1 MRCTLLFLFILL
13 ANRLLA
19 DNVTVEQAHAL
30 ATDFFKT
37 NVQTRSTAASPQL
50 QLVWDGEDANTRSA
64 GNLPAFYVFN
74 STDQKGFVI
83 IAGDDVV
90 MPVLGYSFTNSFV
103 VDGMPSNLKSWMNGL
118 KEQINEAR
126 ETGLNT
132 SDVVYEAWSGVS
144 DMTTGDVV
152 KQYQTAE
159 WDQESP
165 YNTLCPKIEGTQTV
179 TGCVATAISILMR
192 YHQWPNAGTGTLP
205 AYSYEALVSGAKI
218 HQNVSGR
225 TLGHTY
231 AWNDMP
237 LQYDRNSSEIS
248 KNEVATLMYDCGV
261 MAQSQFNIAS
271 AGGTGASTLTAVH
284 GLAEYMNYNKSM
296 LCLRREW
303 YSDAE
308 WIQMLENEIMTV
320 GPVLYGGATLSNE
333 GHQFILDGYT
343 TENYFRVNWGW
354 SGHSNGFFLISALN
368 PDDQGAGGST
378 GGGFIANQDALFG
391 LKPAKGNSN
400 YQTLLGMLAGKTGS
414 GESYSGLM
422 TSETQFNVNTNFTV
436 KCGFFWNLGLIPFSG
451 KVALAIVDKNQNVR
465 ELISGTSSIPSMNT
479 YGGMAFTFP
488 CKISLSPQPGDRIVA
503 VYKGTN
509 DADWKIVRGGP
520 DTTNEIIVKTD
531 PTPIIKTEQE
541 TRFTVHCDKQ
551 QGTVIAHLPENS
563 HTLNVYDVNGCL
575 LRQILSEGKDTII
588 FSCREYPAGVYIL
601 QVITDKGSQQC
612 KFLK

>member
-19 DNVTVEQAHAL
+19 DNVTAEQAHAL

-509 DADWKIVRGGP
+509 DADWKIVRGGS

-531 PTPIIKTEQE
+531 PTPIIETEQE

>member
-19 DNVTVEQAHAL
+19 DNVTAEQAHAL

-132 SDVVYEAWSGVS
+132 SDVVYEAWRGVS

-531 PTPIIKTEQE
+531 PTPIIETEQE

>member
-19 DNVTVEQAHAL
+19 DNVTAEQAHAL

-64 GNLPAFYVFN
+64 GNFPAFYVFN

-509 DADWKIVRGGP
+509 DADWKIVRGGS

-531 PTPIIKTEQE
+531 PTPIIETEQE

>member
-19 DNVTVEQAHAL
+19 DNVTAEQAHAL

-37 NVQTRSTAASPQL
+37 NVQTRSTVASPQL
-50 QLVWDGEDANTRSA
+50 QLVWDGEDANTRSV

-74 STDQKGFVI
+74 STDRKGFVI

-103 VDGMPSNLKSWMNGL
+103 KDGMPSNLKSWMNGL

-132 SDVVYEAWSGVS
+132 SDVVSEAWRGVS

-152 KQYQTAE
+152 KQYKTAE

-205 AYSYEALVSGAKI
+205 AYSYDALVSGAKI

-271 AGGTGASTLTAVH
+271 AGGTGAATLTAIH

-531 PTPIIKTEQE
+531 PTPIIETEQE

>member
-19 DNVTVEQAHAL
+19 DNVTAEQAHAL

-50 QLVWDGEDANTRSA
+50 QLVWDGEDANTRSV

-74 STDQKGFVI
+74 STDRKGFVI

-118 KEQINEAR
+118 KEQINEVR

-132 SDVVYEAWSGVS
+132 SDVVSEAWRGVS

-152 KQYQTAE
+152 KQYKTAE

-205 AYSYEALVSGAKI
+205 AYSYDALVSGAKI

-231 AWNDMP
+231 AWSDMP

-271 AGGTGASTLTAVH
+271 AGGTGAATLTAIH

-303 YSDAE
+303 YSEAE

-320 GPVLYGGATLSNE
+320 GPMLYGGATLSNE

-343 TENYFRVNWGW
+343 TKDYFRVNWGW
-354 SGHSNGFFLISALN
+354 SGYSNGYFLISALN
-368 PDDQGAGGST
+368 PNNQGAGGSA
-378 GGGFIANQDALFG
+378 GGGFVANQDALFG
-391 LKPAKGNSN
+391 LKPAEGNSS
-400 YQTLLGMLAGKTGS
+400 YQTLLAMLAGKSQDGTY
-414 GESYSGLM
+414 YSGLE
-422 TSETQFNVNTNFTV
+422 TSETQFNVNSSFIV
-436 KCGFFWNLGLIPFSG
+436 KCGFLWNLGLDSFSG
-451 KVALAIVDKNQNVR
+451 KVALAMVDKNLNIR
-465 ELISGTSSIPSMNT
+465 EFISGISDIPSMQT
-479 YGGMAFTFP
+479 YYTVSFAP
-488 CKISLSPQPGDRIVA
+488 SCRISLTPQPGDRIVA

-509 DADWKIVRGGP
+509 DAEWKVVHGGP
-520 DTTNEIIVKTD
+520 DTTNEIIVKAD
-531 PTPIIKTEQE
+531 PTSIIETKQE
-541 TRFTVHCDKQ
+541 IRFTAFCDKQ
-551 QGTVIAHLPENS
+551 QETVVVHLPENS
-563 HTLNVYDVNGCL
+563 RRLNLYDVNGRL
-575 LRQILSEGKDTII
+575 LKQILSEGKETIT
-588 FSCREYPAGVYIL
+588 FSCREYPTGVYIL
-601 QVITDKGSQQC
+601 QAVTDKGIHQC

>member
-13 ANRLLA
+13 TSRLLA
-19 DNVTVEQAHAL
+19 DNVTAEQAHAL
-30 ATDFFKT
+30 AADFFKT
-37 NVQTRSTAASPQL
+37 NVQTRNTSTSPQL
-50 QLVWDGEDANTRSA
+50 QLVWDGEDLSTRST

-74 STDQKGFVI
+74 NTDRKGFVI
-83 IAGDDVV
+83 IAGDDVA
-90 MPVLGYSFTNSFV
+90 MPVLGYSFTDNFV

-118 KEQINEAR
+118 KEQINRAR
-126 ETGLNT
+126 ETGLNA
-132 SDVVYEAWSGVS
+132 SDVVSKAWRGLS

-152 KQYQTAE
+152 KQYETAK
-159 WDQESP
+159 WDQLSP
-165 YNTLCPKIEGTQTV
+165 YNLLCPEINRIRTV
-179 TGCVATAISILMR
+179 TGCVATAVAILMR
-192 YHQWPNAGTGTLP
+192 YYQWPDVGTGTLP
-205 AYSYEALVSGAKI
+205 AYSYTVNINGREISQTVPE
-218 HQNVSGR
+218 R
-225 TLGHTY
+225 TLGNTY
-231 AWNDMP
+231 AWSNMP
-237 LQYDRNSSEIS
+237 LEYDWSSSEVTE
-248 KNEVATLMYDCGV
+248 NEVATLMYDCGV
-261 MAQSQFNIAS
+261 MAQAEFNIAS
-271 AGGTGASTLTAVH
+271 AGGTGAATLTAVR
-284 GLAEYMNYNKSM
+284 GLAEYMKYDKSM

-303 YSDAE
+303 YSDTE

-488 CKISLSPQPGDRIVA
+488 CKISLSPQPGDRFVA

-531 PTPIIKTEQE
+531 PTPIIETEQE

>member
-531 PTPIIKTEQE
+531 PTPIIETEQE

>member
-19 DNVTVEQAHAL
+19 DNVTAEQAHAL

-218 HQNVSGR
+218 HQNVSGI

-531 PTPIIKTEQE
+531 PTPIIETEQE

>member
-19 DNVTVEQAHAL
+19 DNVTAEQAHAL

-50 QLVWDGEDANTRSA
+50 RLVWDGEDVNTRSA
-64 GNLPAFYVFN
+64 GSLPAFYVFN
-74 STDQKGFVI
+74 STDRKGFVI
-83 IAGDDVV
+83 IAGDDVA
-90 MPVLGYSFTNSFV
+90 MPVLGYSFTDSFM

-126 ETGLNT
+126 ETGLNA
-132 SDVVYEAWSGVS
+132 SDVVSEAWRGLS

-152 KQYQTAE
+152 KQYETAE
-159 WDQESP
+159 WNQESP
-165 YNTLCPKIEGTQTV
+165 YNTFCPKIEGTQTV

-205 AYSYEALVSGAKI
+205 AYSYDALVSGAQI
-218 HQNVSGR
+218 HQTVSER
-225 TLGHTY
+225 TLGHAY

-237 LQYDRNSSEIS
+237 LQYDRNSSEIA

-271 AGGTGASTLTAVH
+271 AGGTGATTLTAVH

-320 GPVLYGGATLSNE
+320 GPVLYGGVTLSNE

-343 TENYFRVNWGW
+343 TKDYFRVNWGW
-354 SGHSNGFFLISALN
+354 SGHSNGFFLISALD
-368 PDDQGAGGST
+368 PDNQGAGGST
-378 GGGFIANQDALFG
+378 GGGFVTNQDALFG
-391 LKPAKGNSN
+391 LKPEEGNSS
-400 YQTLLGMLAGKTGS
+400 YQTLLAMLAGTSRDGTY
-414 GESYSGLM
+414 YSGLE
-422 TSETQFNVNTNFTV
+422 TSETQFNVNSSFIV
-436 KCGFFWNLGLIPFSG
+436 KCGFLWNLGLDSFSG
-451 KVALAIVDKNQNVR
+451 KVALAMVDKNLNIR
-465 ELISGTSSIPSMNT
+465 ELISSISNVPSMQT
-479 YGGMAFTFP
+479 YYTASFTP
-488 CKISLSPQPGDRIVA
+488 SCSISLAPQPGDRIVA

-509 DADWKIVRGGP
+509 DTEWKVVIGGP
-520 DTTNEIIVKTD
+520 GTTNEIIVKAD
-531 PTPIIKTEQE
+531 PTPIIETKQE
-541 TRFTVHCDKQ
+541 TLFTAFCDKQ
-551 QGTVIAHLPENS
+551 QEVVVAHLPENS
-563 HTLNVYDVNGCL
+563 HRLNLYDVNGRL
-575 LRQILSEGKDTII
+575 LKQILSEGKETIT

-601 QVITDKGSQQC
+601 QAITDKGNHQC

>member
-19 DNVTVEQAHAL
+19 DNVTAEQAHAL

-50 QLVWDGEDANTRSA
+50 HLVWDGEDANTRSA

-132 SDVVYEAWSGVS
+132 SDVVYEAWRGVS

-218 HQNVSGR
+218 YQNVSGR

-343 TENYFRVNWGW
+343 TEDYFRVNWGW
-354 SGHSNGFFLISALN
+354 SGYSNGYFLISALN
-368 PDDQGAGGST
+368 PNNQGAGGST
-378 GGGFIANQDALFG
+378 GGGFVANQDALFG
-391 LKPAKGNSN
+391 LKPAEGNSS
-400 YQTLLGMLAGKTGS
+400 YQTYWPCLLG
-414 GESYSGLM
+414 
-422 TSETQFNVNTNFTV
+422 
-436 KCGFFWNLGLIPFSG
+436 NLKMGLI
-451 KVALAIVDKNQNVR
+451 
-465 ELISGTSSIPSMNT
+465 IP
-479 YGGMAFTFP
+479 A
-488 CKISLSPQPGDRIVA
+488 
-503 VYKGTN
+503 
-509 DADWKIVRGGP
+509 WKP
-520 DTTNEIIVKTD
+520 PK
-531 PTPIIKTEQE
+531 
-541 TRFTVHCDKQ
+541 
-551 QGTVIAHLPENS
+551 
-563 HTLNVYDVNGCL
+563 LNL
-575 LRQILSEGKDTII
+575 M
-588 FSCREYPAGVYIL
+588 
-601 QVITDKGSQQC
+601 
-612 KFLK
+612 

>member
-19 DNVTVEQAHAL
+19 DNVTAEQAHAL

-132 SDVVYEAWSGVS
+132 SDVVYEAWRGVS

-205 AYSYEALVSGAKI
+205 AYSYEALVSGARI

-509 DADWKIVRGGP
+509 DADWKIVRGGS

-531 PTPIIKTEQE
+531 PTPIIETEQE

>member
-13 ANRLLA
+13 TNRLLA
-19 DNVTVEQAHAL
+19 DNVTAEQAHAL

-50 QLVWDGEDANTRSA
+50 QLVWDGEDANTRSV

-74 STDQKGFVI
+74 STDRKGFVI

-118 KEQINEAR
+118 KEQINEVR

-132 SDVVYEAWSGVS
+132 SDVVSEAWRGVS

-152 KQYQTAE
+152 KQYKTAE

-205 AYSYEALVSGAKI
+205 AYSYDALVSGAKI

-271 AGGTGASTLTAVH
+271 AGGTGAATLTAIH

-303 YSDAE
+303 YSEAE

-343 TENYFRVNWGW
+343 TKDYFRVNWGW
-354 SGHSNGFFLISALN
+354 SGYSNGYFLISALN
-368 PDDQGAGGST
+368 PNNQGAGGSA
-378 GGGFIANQDALFG
+378 GGGFVANQDALFG
-391 LKPAKGNSN
+391 LKPAEGNSS
-400 YQTLLGMLAGKTGS
+400 YQTLLAMLAGKSQDGTY
-414 GESYSGLM
+414 YSGLE
-422 TSETQFNVNTNFTV
+422 TSETQFNVNSSFIV
-436 KCGFFWNLGLIPFSG
+436 KCGFLWNLGLDSFSG
-451 KVALAIVDKNQNVR
+451 KVALAMI
-465 ELISGTSSIPSMNT
+465 
-479 YGGMAFTFP
+479 
-488 CKISLSPQPGDRIVA
+488 RI
-503 VYKGTN
+503 
-509 DADWKIVRGGP
+509 
-520 DTTNEIIVKTD
+520 
-531 PTPIIKTEQE
+531 
-541 TRFTVHCDKQ
+541 
-551 QGTVIAHLPENS
+551 
-563 HTLNVYDVNGCL
+563 
-575 LRQILSEGKDTII
+575 
-588 FSCREYPAGVYIL
+588 
-601 QVITDKGSQQC
+601 
-612 KFLK
+612 

>member
-19 DNVTVEQAHAL
+19 DNVTAEQAHAL

-132 SDVVYEAWSGVS
+132 SDVVYEAWRGVS

-414 GESYSGLM
+414 GDSYSGLM

-509 DADWKIVRGGP
+509 DADWKIVRGGS

-531 PTPIIKTEQE
+531 PTPIIETEQE

>member
-19 DNVTVEQAHAL
+19 DNVTAEQAHAL

-218 HQNVSGR
+218 HQNVSGI

-531 PTPIIKTEQE
+531 PTPIIETEQE

-551 QGTVIAHLPENS
+551 QGIVIAHLPENS

>member
-19 DNVTVEQAHAL
+19 DNVTAEQAHAL

-531 PTPIIKTEQE
+531 PTPIIETEQE

>member
-1 MRCTLLFLFILL
+1 
-13 ANRLLA
+13 
-19 DNVTVEQAHAL
+19 
-30 ATDFFKT
+30 
-37 NVQTRSTAASPQL
+37 
-50 QLVWDGEDANTRSA
+50 
-64 GNLPAFYVFN
+64 
-74 STDQKGFVI
+74 
-83 IAGDDVV
+83 
-90 MPVLGYSFTNSFV
+90 
-103 VDGMPSNLKSWMNGL
+103 
-118 KEQINEAR
+118 
-126 ETGLNT
+126 
-132 SDVVYEAWSGVS
+132 
-144 DMTTGDVV
+144 
-152 KQYQTAE
+152 
-159 WDQESP
+159 
-165 YNTLCPKIEGTQTV
+165 
-179 TGCVATAISILMR
+179 
-192 YHQWPNAGTGTLP
+192 
-205 AYSYEALVSGAKI
+205 
-218 HQNVSGR
+218 
-225 TLGHTY
+225 
-231 AWNDMP
+231 
-237 LQYDRNSSEIS
+237 
-248 KNEVATLMYDCGV
+248 
-261 MAQSQFNIAS
+261 
-271 AGGTGASTLTAVH
+271 
-284 GLAEYMNYNKSM
+284 
-296 LCLRREW
+296 
-303 YSDAE
+303 
-308 WIQMLENEIMTV
+308 MTV

-531 PTPIIKTEQE
+531 PTPIIETEQE

>member
-1 MRCTLLFLFILL
+1 
-13 ANRLLA
+13 
-19 DNVTVEQAHAL
+19 
-30 ATDFFKT
+30 
-37 NVQTRSTAASPQL
+37 
-50 QLVWDGEDANTRSA
+50 
-64 GNLPAFYVFN
+64 
-74 STDQKGFVI
+74 
-83 IAGDDVV
+83 
-90 MPVLGYSFTNSFV
+90 
-103 VDGMPSNLKSWMNGL
+103 MNGL
-118 KEQINEAR
+118 KEQINRAR
-126 ETGLNT
+126 ETGLNA
-132 SDVVYEAWSGVS
+132 SDVVSKAWRGLS

-152 KQYQTAE
+152 KQYETAK
-159 WDQESP
+159 WDQLSP
-165 YNTLCPKIEGTQTV
+165 YNLLCPEINRIRTV
-179 TGCVATAISILMR
+179 TGCVATAVAILMR
-192 YHQWPNAGTGTLP
+192 YYQWPDVGTGTLP
-205 AYSYEALVSGAKI
+205 AYSYTVNINGREISQTVPE
-218 HQNVSGR
+218 R
-225 TLGHTY
+225 TLGNTY
-231 AWNDMP
+231 AWSNMP
-237 LQYDRNSSEIS
+237 LEYDWSSSEVTE
-248 KNEVATLMYDCGV
+248 NEVATLMYDCGV
-261 MAQSQFNIAS
+261 MAQAEFNIAS
-271 AGGTGASTLTAVH
+271 AGGTGAATLTAVR
-284 GLAEYMNYNKSM
+284 GLAEYMKYDKSM

-303 YSDAE
+303 YSDTE

-531 PTPIIKTEQE
+531 PTPIIETEQE